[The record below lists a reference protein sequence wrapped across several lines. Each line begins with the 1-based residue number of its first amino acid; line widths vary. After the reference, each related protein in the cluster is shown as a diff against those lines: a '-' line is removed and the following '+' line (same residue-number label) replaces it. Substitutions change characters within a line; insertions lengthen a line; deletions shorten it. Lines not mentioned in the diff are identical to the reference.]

1 MGKLL
6 DPLADKLTQI
16 AVVLSLA
23 IRHKEVIPLLVICV
37 LKELAQAAGGVFL
50 LRRGEQIR
58 GAKWYGKVSTF
69 VFYGVMA
76 LILFVPMPQGVFI
89 RPNYLGGC
97 FDAVCLLQLCQGVFH
112 HTKGSSVR
120 TGYLL

>member
-37 LKELAQAAGGVFL
+37 LKELAQAAGEYFFCAGVN
-50 LRRGEQIR
+50 RYGE
-58 GAKWYGKVSTF
+58 
-69 VFYGVMA
+69 
-76 LILFVPMPQGVFI
+76 
-89 RPNYLGGC
+89 PNGMERFPPLC
-97 FDAVCLLQLCQGVFH
+97 FTA
-112 HTKGSSVR
+112 
-120 TGYLL
+120 